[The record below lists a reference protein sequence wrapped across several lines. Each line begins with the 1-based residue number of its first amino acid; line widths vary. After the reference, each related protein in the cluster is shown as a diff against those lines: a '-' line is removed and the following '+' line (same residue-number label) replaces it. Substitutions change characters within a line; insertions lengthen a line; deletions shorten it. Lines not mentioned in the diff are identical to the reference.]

1 MPPLLRAWPISGS
14 LGVASGSTSRS
25 PSKPPSPVV
34 ARPPSRVR
42 QPSRPP
48 PCGSTTDRHQ
58 AAPRQDARATSPEDR
73 VSGSLPMRRCGGAY
87 RQEPR
92 ALRHYNGRAIVRSI
106 VRQTPSSPI
115 LARWCDHAPVARS
128 PESAVTSWH
137 PEIQHTVLP
146 APPHSNACRPS
157 PCVQSPDSWRSSLS
171 ASQGRVNPPCN
182 VESISRKPHQA
193 TTVALSPYSNHG
205 RISVVT
211 KLTDVA

>member
-1 MPPLLRAWPISGS
+1 MPSLLRPWPISGS
-14 LGVASGSTSRS
+14 LGVASGSTGRS

-34 ARPPSRVR
+34 ARPTPSRVR
-42 QPSRPP
+42 QPSRLP

-87 RQEPR
+87 RREPR

-115 LARWCDHAPVARS
+115 LARWCDHVPVARS

-157 PCVQSPDSWRSSLS
+157 PCVQSPNSWRSSLT
-171 ASQGRVNPPCN
+171 ASLARLRTLMRLENRTTRRRRRSGWRINPK
-182 VESISRKPHQA
+182 VIS
-193 TTVALSPYSNHG
+193 L
-205 RISVVT
+205 
-211 KLTDVA
+211 

>member
-1 MPPLLRAWPISGS
+1 MPPLVRAWPISGS

-34 ARPPSRVR
+34 ARPTPSQVR
-42 QPSRPP
+42 QPSRLP
-48 PCGSTTDRHQ
+48 PCGSTTDRHH

-73 VSGSLPMRRCGGAY
+73 VSGSLPTRRCGGAY
-87 RQEPR
+87 RREPR

-128 PESAVTSWH
+128 PGSAVTPWH

-146 APPHSNACRPS
+146 APPHSNACRPL
-157 PCVQSPDSWRSSLS
+157 PCVQSPRLIAIQPICFARPRESPLQR
-171 ASQGRVNPPCN
+171 RVNQP
-182 VESISRKPHQA
+182 E
-193 TTVALSPYSNHG
+193 TVLLIANSLACAFLP
-205 RISVVT
+205 
-211 KLTDVA
+211 

>member
-34 ARPPSRVR
+34 ARPTPSRVR

-48 PCGSTTDRHQ
+48 PCGSTKDRHQ

-87 RQEPR
+87 RREPR

-137 PEIQHTVLP
+137 PESNIPFFQLLHTQMLVDRR
-146 APPHSNACRPS
+146 H
-157 PCVQSPDSWRSSLS
+157 
-171 ASQGRVNPPCN
+171 ASNPPTHGDPAYLL
-182 VESISRKPHQA
+182 RKA
-193 TTVALSPYSNHG
+193 A
-205 RISVVT
+205 
-211 KLTDVA
+211 